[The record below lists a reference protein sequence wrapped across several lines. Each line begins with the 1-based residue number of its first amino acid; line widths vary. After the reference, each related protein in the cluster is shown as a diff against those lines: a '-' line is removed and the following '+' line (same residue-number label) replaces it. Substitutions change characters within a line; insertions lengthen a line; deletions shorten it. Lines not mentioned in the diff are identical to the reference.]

1 MSQSRIQ
8 ISKSYLDK
16 FRHELPVKK
25 AKLLS
30 NEHFQLRI
38 DHVLV
43 KFCSKQ
49 IIDELSLRL
58 FITIHGLVLENKV
71 FQRDDIN
78 IPSFTSATVDS
89 PSSHRFLTE
98 KDPGT
103 VVFSPA
109 GA

>member
-1 MSQSRIQ
+1 
-8 ISKSYLDK
+8 
-16 FRHELPVKK
+16 VKK

-30 NEHFQLRI
+30 NEHFQPRI

-71 FQRDDIN
+71 F
-78 IPSFTSATVDS
+78 
-89 PSSHRFLTE
+89 
-98 KDPGT
+98 
-103 VVFSPA
+103 
-109 GA
+109 